1 MLHLYLIAL
10 AGVIA
15 ANGIAVL
22 VAVAL
27 ATRQQRWSS
36 AEFSRPIA
44 ARSQLFLLVGSILP
58 HWRTRPLHSM
68 KNKTG
73 VIDE

>member
-15 ANGIAVL
+15 ANGIAVV

-36 AEFSRPIA
+36 AELSGPIA

-58 HWRTRPLHSM
+58 HWRTRSLHSM
-68 KNKTG
+68 RIKRG
-73 VIDE
+73 

>member
-10 AGVIA
+10 AVVIA
-15 ANGIAVL
+15 LNGIAVL

-27 ATRQQRWSS
+27 ASRQQRWSS

-44 ARSQLFLLVGSILP
+44 ARSQLCLLVGSILP
-58 HWRTRPLHSM
+58 HWRTRSLHSM
-68 KNKTG
+68 RIKRG
-73 VIDE
+73 

>member
-10 AGVIA
+10 T
-15 ANGIAVL
+15 NGIAVL

-36 AEFSRPIA
+36 AEFSHPIA